1 MVLILLFFFFFSL
14 AKRELLKGTGSNAV
28 QFHFSASAIFW
39 GELLKSPHIILSMFV
54 EKFTLGI
61 ITTILMFSSNS
72 TLLFNYYFSQSKNIC
87 VESKGSFELLKERE
101 PYHSNSFSRQLAPA
115 DTNKLKICAK
125 LLAKSLNKFSCSSFL
140 RKPTK

>member
-14 AKRELLKGTGSNAV
+14 AKRELLKGTGSKRSPISFFCVSN
-28 QFHFSASAIFW
+28 FL
-39 GELLKSPHIILSMFV
+39 GELLKNPHIILSMFV

-125 LLAKSLNKFSCSSFL
+125 LLAKSLIKFLYSASP
-140 RKPTK
+140 RNQ